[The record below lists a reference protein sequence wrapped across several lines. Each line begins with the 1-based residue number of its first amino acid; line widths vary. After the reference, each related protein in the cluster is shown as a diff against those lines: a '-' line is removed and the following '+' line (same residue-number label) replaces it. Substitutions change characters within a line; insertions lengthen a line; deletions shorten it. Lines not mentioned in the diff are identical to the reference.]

1 METKIKHVKKSLI
14 TAHIYLFIVALIY
27 GANYTIAK
35 SVLSDGFM
43 GPNGFIFLRVIS
55 GAILFFLFHKL
66 FVNEKVEKKDLGL
79 IALCGLFGVAVNQL
93 CFFNGLKL
101 TSPVNASL
109 IMLTTPIMV
118 LIASSLY
125 IRERITIAKVIGI
138 IIGAAGATL
147 LILGTNN
154 NPTSQSNIWGD
165 LLILINAS
173 SYAIYLVLVKKLMK
187 KYNPTTIVKWVF
199 LFGVFYVSPFGIKE
213 FLATDPS
220 SFPPNIWLSIAFV
233 IFGTTFLNYL
243 LNAKALTIVNPSVVS
258 AYIYLQPLIAT
269 IIAILFSGFKLD
281 RVTIYSGLLIAIGL
295 YISAFYKK
303 LK

>member
-1 METKIKHVKKSLI
+1 MS
-14 TAHIYLFIVALIY
+14 
-27 GANYTIAK
+27 
-35 SVLSDGFM
+35 
-43 GPNGFIFLRVIS
+43 
-55 GAILFFLFHKL
+55 
-66 FVNEKVEKKDLGL
+66 EKVEKKDLGL

-187 KYNPTTIVKWVF
+187 KYNPTI
-199 LFGVFYVSPFGIKE
+199 
-213 FLATDPS
+213 
-220 SFPPNIWLSIAFV
+220 N
-233 IFGTTFLNYL
+233 
-243 LNAKALTIVNPSVVS
+243 
-258 AYIYLQPLIAT
+258 
-269 IIAILFSGFKLD
+269 
-281 RVTIYSGLLIAIGL
+281 
-295 YISAFYKK
+295 
-303 LK
+303 

>member
-1 METKIKHVKKSLI
+1 
-14 TAHIYLFIVALIY
+14 
-27 GANYTIAK
+27 
-35 SVLSDGFM
+35 M
-43 GPNGFIFLRVIS
+43 GPNGFILLRVCS
-55 GAILFFLFHKL
+55 GALLFFLFHRL

-79 IALCGLFGVAVNQL
+79 IALCGLFGVAINQL

-109 IMLTTPIMV
+109 IMLTTPILV
-118 LIASSLY
+118 LIASSIY
-125 IRERITIAKVIGI
+125 IKEKITIYKVIGI

-147 LILGTNN
+147 LILGNDN
-154 NPTSQSNIWGD
+154 NPTNQSNIWGD

-199 LFGVFYVSPFGIKE
+199 LFGVLYVFPFGIGE
-213 FLATDPS
+213 FVKTDPA
-220 SFPPNIWLSIAFV
+220 SFPMQIWLSITFV

-258 AYIYLQPLIAT
+258 AYIYLQPLVAT

-281 RVTIYSGLLIAIGL
+281 KFTISSSILIALGL
-295 YISAFYKK
+295 YISAFYKRNG
-303 LK
+303 

>member
-1 METKIKHVKKSLI
+1 MLI
-14 TAHIYLFIVALIY
+14 
-27 GANYTIAK
+27 
-35 SVLSDGFM
+35 S
-43 GPNGFIFLRVIS
+43 
-55 GAILFFLFHKL
+55 
-66 FVNEKVEKKDLGL
+66 
-79 IALCGLFGVAVNQL
+79 
-93 CFFNGLKL
+93 
-101 TSPVNASL
+101 
-109 IMLTTPIMV
+109 
-118 LIASSLY
+118 SSLY
-125 IRERITIAKVIGI
+125 IRERITIAKVVGI

>member
-1 METKIKHVKKSLI
+1 MKKSLI
-14 TAHIYLFIVALIY
+14 AAHIYLFIVAVIY

-35 SVLSDGFM
+35 GVLSEGYM
-43 GPNGFIFLRVIS
+43 GPNGFIFLRVSS
-55 GAILFFLFHKL
+55 GAILFFLFHKF

-79 IALCGLFGVAVNQL
+79 IALCGLFGVAINQL

-109 IMLTTPIMV
+109 IMLTTPILV

-125 IRERITIAKVIGI
+125 IREKITLQKIIGI
-138 IIGAAGATL
+138 LIGAAGASF

-154 NPTSQSNIWGD
+154 NPTNQSSIWGD

-173 SYAIYLVLVKKLMK
+173 SYAIYLVLVKKLMQ

-199 LFGVFYVSPFGIKE
+199 LFGFFYVSPFGIKE

-269 IIAILFSGFKLD
+269 LIAILFSGFKLEK
-281 RVTIYSGLLIAIGL
+281 VTIYSGLLIAIGL

-303 LK
+303 NNR

>member
-1 METKIKHVKKSLI
+1 M
-14 TAHIYLFIVALIY
+14 VALIY

-35 SVLSDGFM
+35 GVLSEGYM
-43 GPNGFIFLRVIS
+43 GPNGFIMLRVCS
-55 GAILFFLFHKL
+55 GALLFTLFHR
-66 FVNEKVEKKDLGL
+66 FFINEKVEKKDLGL
-79 IALCGLFGVAVNQL
+79 IALCGLFGVAINQL

-109 IMLTTPIMV
+109 IMLTTPILV
-118 LIASSLY
+118 LIASSIY
-125 IRERITIAKVIGI
+125 IKEKITVHKILGI
-138 IIGAAGATL
+138 LIGAAGATF
-147 LILGTNN
+147 LILGNNN
-154 NPTSQSNIWGD
+154 NPTNQSNIWGD
-165 LLILINAS
+165 ILILVNAS

-199 LFGVFYVSPFGIKE
+199 LFGVLYVSPFGIND
-213 FLATDPS
+213 FLETNPS
-220 SFPPNIWLSIAFV
+220 SFPIDIWLSIAFV

-269 IIAILFSGFKLD
+269 LIAIIFSGFKLD
-281 RVTIYSGLLIAIGL
+281 KSIVLSGILIALGL

-303 LK
+303 R

>member
-1 METKIKHVKKSLI
+1 MKKSLI
-14 TAHIYLFIVALIY
+14 IAHFYLFLVALIY

-35 SVLSDGFM
+35 GVLSDGYM
-43 GPNGFIFLRVIS
+43 GPNGFILLRVSS
-55 GAILFFLFHKL
+55 GALLFFLFHRL

-79 IALCGLFGVAVNQL
+79 IALCGLFGVAINQL

-109 IMLTTPIMV
+109 IMLTTPILV
-118 LIASSLY
+118 LIASSIY
-125 IRERITIAKVIGI
+125 IKEKITIYKVIGI

-147 LILGTNN
+147 LILGNDN
-154 NPTSQSNIWGD
+154 NPTNQSNIWGD

-199 LFGVFYVSPFGIKE
+199 LFGVLYVFPFGIGE
-213 FLATDPS
+213 FVKTDPA
-220 SFPPNIWLSIAFV
+220 SFPMEIWLSIAFV

-258 AYIYLQPLIAT
+258 AYIYLQPLVAT
-269 IIAILFSGFKLD
+269 IIAIVFSGFKLD
-281 RVTIYSGLLIAIGL
+281 KFTISSGVLIALGL
-295 YISAFYKK
+295 YISAFYKRNG
-303 LK
+303 